1 MKRRDFL
8 CLGAAST
15 VLAACGSIPGMPAG
29 EDPLLG
35 ALSSKLGVS
44 DTQASGGVGSMMSL
58 AKTKLSPEN
67 FSTVTKA
74 IPGIDGY
81 MKTAQ
86 DVLGPNMKITDPA
99 GLKSAF
105 SRLGMS
111 ADMVGKFKPIVLETA
126 GKLGG
131 EPVKQLLA
139 GALGQ

>member
-35 ALSSKLGVS
+35 ALSSQLGVS
-44 DTQASGGVGSMMSL
+44 DSQASGGVGSMMSL

-67 FSTVTKA
+67 YSALTKA

-86 DVLGPNMKITDPA
+86 EVLGPGAKITDMT

-105 SRLGMS
+105 RRLGMN

-131 EPVKQLLA
+131 DSVKQLLA
-139 GALGQ
+139 GALG